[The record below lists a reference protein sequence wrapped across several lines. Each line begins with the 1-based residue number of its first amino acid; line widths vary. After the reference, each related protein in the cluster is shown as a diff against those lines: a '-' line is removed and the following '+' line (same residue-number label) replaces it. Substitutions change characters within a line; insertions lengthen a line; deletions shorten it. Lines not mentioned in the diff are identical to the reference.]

1 MDKVKEIWGKI
12 SAAIKTRWESFNKT
26 VRIIIIAVAS
36 VIVVSLITL
45 IIINSITRYAVL
57 YTGAT
62 ESEMTEI
69 ITVLENNLGVAEADV
84 RVNVATGEI
93 MVPANQVETLRA
105 QLAVQGYPKQTF
117 NYNIW
122 DEGVGLFSTESD
134 KREKQKQQ
142 LQENLRATL
151 AMIDGIHSAI
161 VILNIPETQSY
172 VISDNRDEASAS
184 VMLQLDHALTAEAI
198 EGVYN
203 LVRRSVRG
211 LEEENITVTDGTG
224 AILTSE
230 TVVSN
235 LDSEDEVQLYYRRL
249 DFQNKIAK
257 ILDEK
262 LGELFG
268 GAFNDYRVAV
278 DVQLN
283 YDPTV
288 KQITEYTPSVDSE
301 GNRGG
306 MVDQEEYV
314 SAGGG
319 NSAEGGLVG
328 TTVDSDIS
336 PDYPTLRIGEGDEF
350 YYETQKKIHYLVN
363 EEITQIEKD
372 GYSYDNISASVIVDE
387 DAASVTQA
395 DTERWEK
402 FIATAIGTTSEK
414 VTFMAMN
421 FKLDKTD
428 GGTAGDGSVVVQ
440 GSRNMLVFIII
451 ALGILLIA
459 LLVVALLAAGSNKKR
474 VKARRAAAIAAAA
487 GRGPAVAGSI
497 AYDEEE
503 GARRSGSGGAAGEQE
518 EDFDYDIQSLSGGD
532 DELSRDALLKKEIR
546 DFSTSNPEIVAQL
559 IRTWMKG
566 EDQ

>member
-1 MDKVKEIWGKI
+1 MDKVKEILGKLT
-12 SAAIKTRWESFNKT
+12 AAIKARWGAFNKT

-62 ESEMTEI
+62 ESEITEI

-93 MVPANQVETLRA
+93 MVPANRVENLRA

-151 AMIDGIHSAI
+151 SMIDGIHSAI
-161 VILNIPETQSY
+161 VILNIPETQNY
-172 VISDNRDEASAS
+172 VISDERDEASAS
-184 VMLQLDHALTAEAI
+184 VMLQLDHALSVEAV

-211 LEEENITVTDGTG
+211 LKEENITVTDSAGVV
-224 AILTSE
+224 LTSE
-230 TVVSN
+230 TVVNN
-235 LDSEDEVQLYYRRL
+235 LDSEDEVVLFYRRL

-288 KQITEYTPSVDSE
+288 KQITEYTPSVESE
-301 GNRGG
+301 GTKGG
-306 MVDQEEYV
+306 MIQDEEYV

-319 NSAEGGLVG
+319 NADEGGLVG

-336 PDYPTLRIGEGDEF
+336 PDYPTLRIGDGDEF

-372 GYSYDNISASVIVDE
+372 GYSYDNISASVVVDD
-387 DAASVTQA
+387 DAEKFNEAER
-395 DTERWEK
+395 ERWEK
-402 FIATAIGTTSEK
+402 FIATAIGTSVEK
-414 VTFMAMN
+414 VSFMAMN
-421 FKLDKTD
+421 FKLEKTE
-428 GGTAGDGSVVVQ
+428 GSAGDGGVVVS
-440 GSRNMLVFIII
+440 GSRNTLVFIII
-451 ALGILLIA
+451 ALGVLLIA

-474 VKARRAAAIAAAA
+474 IKARKAAAVAAAA
-487 GRGPAVAGSI
+487 GHAPAVAGSI
-497 AYDEEE
+497 AYDEEDM
-503 GARRSGSGGAAGEQE
+503 GKRTVVSQD
-518 EDFDYDIQSLSGGD
+518 EDFDYEIQKLSGAD
-532 DELSRDALLKKEIR
+532 DETSRDALLKKEIR

-566 EDQ
+566 EEQ